1 MYFNEQS
8 RRWNPN
14 PQPGSLDAP
23 VASRTPKTLSRKLG
37 MKEKKFVQFAE
48 QYYHEN
54 SIFPSPDVAAAAL
67 NYHLTEINYFL
78 TNKQVQDAL
87 EARGLPWKHTQQ
99 ETLLTPVQLAAAITV
114 LNFADTR
121 HITHK
126 LEELGVTTEQYYAWL
141 SHPPFRRFVERVAE
155 RNLEILK
162 PEAVTAFAQLVRNGD
177 FNAIKYYFE
186 LTGMQQTPEIVNA
199 KLLIQRL
206 IDSVNKHVK
215 DPATLALI
223 SKDLLGA
230 VPGAGSATV
239 QVELEEN

>member
-1 MYFNEQS
+1 MYFNPETK
-8 RRWNPN
+8 RWNVKPSKN
-14 PQPGSLDAP
+14 SLEAP

-37 MKEKKFVQFAE
+37 MKERTYINFCD

-54 SIFPSPDVAAAAL
+54 SVFPTPDTAAAQL

-78 TNKQVQDAL
+78 TNKQVQEAL
-87 EARGLPWKHTQQ
+87 ERRGLPWKFAQQ
-99 ETLLTPVQLAAAITV
+99 ETLLSPIQLAAAITV

-121 HITHK
+121 HITTK

-141 SHPPFRRFVERVAE
+141 SHPPFRRFVERVSE

-162 PEAVTAFAQLVRNGD
+162 PEAITAFSQLVRNGD

-186 LTGMQQTPEIVNA
+186 LTGVSQSPEILNA
-199 KLLIQRL
+199 KLLVQRL

-215 DPATLALI
+215 DPATLVKI
-223 SKDLLGA
+223 GKDLWGTL
-230 VPGAGSATV
+230 PGGTGGATV
-239 QVELEEN
+239 EIEVD